1 MHLDGARLMNA
12 VAATT
17 LPPASYAQHFDTV
30 SMCLSKGLGAPVGSL
45 LISSHHDII
54 ERARRFRRM
63 YGGAM
68 RQAGILAAA
77 GIYALEHHV
86 TRLPEDHIHAK
97 KLARILQQIP
107 SVRIAP
113 QHVETNI
120 VMFEVIGQRRKPD
133 EIVAALKQG
142 GVLIN
147 AIGGL
152 SYRAVTHLNISTKQ
166 IEEAGTVFT
175 RVLTP

>member
-1 MHLDGARLMNA
+1 
-12 VAATT
+12 
-17 LPPASYAQHFDTV
+17 
-30 SMCLSKGLGAPVGSL
+30 
-45 LISSHHDII
+45 
-54 ERARRFRRM
+54 
-63 YGGAM
+63 M

-86 TRLPEDHIHAK
+86 ARLIEDHAHAK

-113 QHVETNI
+113 QYVETNI
-120 VMFEVIGQRRKPD
+120 VIFEVTGQRRTPD
-133 EIVAALKQG
+133 EIVAALRQD

-147 AIGGL
+147 TIGGL
-152 SYRAVTHLNISTKQ
+152 SYRAVTHLNISSKQ
-166 IEEAGTVFT
+166 IEEAGTIFT